1 VPDSEV
7 PPGPG
12 TAPASGPGPG
22 TGPQPGPGTGPQPG
36 PQPGPPRRFSPEVAE
51 ALRTYVYLLVDP
63 RTGRPFLVGRG
74 RNDRCFRH
82 LEAARSGADSTAKF
96 PGLERIRRA
105 EADGRHV
112 RIDILRHG
120 LTATQANFVEAVA
133 ADALGLDRPAA
144 SSPPVGNG
152 NGSGGGGGG
161 SGGSGEPPGQGPPGE
176 RRIPVDALDSVLA
189 RPAKFKRAH
198 PVVLLR
204 VSPDRLADGID
215 PEAVRHGWRIARRWT
230 DPDAPHAPRW
240 AVVVGDDLVR
250 GVFRITGWEPSPAS
264 AGPGRAGSADP
275 VPPYPRFSF
284 VGTRDPELEGRYVG
298 RSVASYR
305 GTGAPNPVTY
315 VWCGPHWVNHPH

>member
-1 VPDSEV
+1 MPDSEAI
-7 PPGPG
+7 PGPG
-12 TAPASGPGPG
+12 TTSAPGTGPG
-22 TGPQPGPGTGPQPG
+22 TGPQTGPA
-36 PQPGPPRRFSPEVAE
+36 RRFSPEVAD
-51 ALRTYVYLLVDP
+51 ALRTYVYLLIDP

-82 LEAARSGADSTAKF
+82 LEAARDGSESTAKF

-105 EADGRHV
+105 EADGRRV

-120 LTATQANFVEAVA
+120 LTATQAKCVEAVA
-133 ADALGLDRPAA
+133 SDALGLDRPGGA
-144 SSPPVGNG
+144 PPP
-152 NGSGGGGGG
+152 GG
-161 SGGSGEPPGQGPPGE
+161 SGSGSGSGNPPGQGPPGG
-176 RRIPVDALDSVLA
+176 RRIPVDALDSLLA

-204 VSPDRLADGID
+204 VSPDRLTDGID

-250 GVFRITGWEPSPAS
+250 GVFRITGWEPSPPP
-264 AGPGRAGSADP
+264 AGPDRPGAADP

-284 VGTRDPELEGRYVG
+284 VGARDPGLEARYVG
-298 RSVASYR
+298 RSVAAYR
-305 GTGAPNPVTY
+305 GAGAPNPVTY